1 MNYVIKEHSEVF
13 SPEFTYYIFNQAL
26 IDKNI
31 LRLIMGEV
39 ARYEARHNLQFVNF
53 FGNDYLIFREL

>member
-1 MNYVIKEHSEVF
+1 MKYVIKEHSEVF

-31 LRLIMGEV
+31 LTLIMAEV
-39 ARYEARHNLQFVNF
+39 ERYEVRHNMKFINF
-53 FGNDYLIFREL
+53 FGNEYLIFREL